1 MNAGD
6 GCRYLLR
13 TVAAADGDRPLSA
26 PLMRYYLEAGTR
38 RKPGGELSHLFC
50 VTVSMRVLSAG
61 EGYRYLLKSIAAGDT
76 GRDLAT
82 SLTRYYSS
90 AGTPPGFWVGN
101 GLAGLDDPVLAEG
114 EVVTE
119 DQLRHLLGRGE
130 HPITGEQLGRAYFAF
145 KPLRERVKIR
155 TAKLSEALNADQ
167 REAAVEQI
175 VAEEKQRKRPRTV
188 AGFDYTFSVP
198 KSVSVLWAV
207 ADAGTQALIGQ
218 AHHAAIREVI
228 DLLERDAAATR
239 MGMNGVA
246 QVDVRGVIA
255 TAFDHFDSRAG
266 DPQLHTHVVIANRV
280 QAADG
285 KWRTLDSRPL
295 HAAVVALS
303 EHYNAVLA
311 DHLARVLSVEWEAR
325 ERGRDRNLAW
335 EIAGVGE
342 ELLGEFSSRTAV
354 IETEKQ
360 RLIEEYIARHGKH
373 PSETTIIRLRQQATL
388 ATRPEKEVR
397 SLADL
402 TAEWRDRATR
412 VLGEDCTTWAMT
424 LIDSGTHV
432 GVLRADDLPL
442 EQLSQIGEAVV
453 AQVGVKRSTWRRWN
467 LHAEASR
474 QTMGLRFASTTDRE
488 AVIGMIVDAAERAS
502 LTLTPPEL
510 VTPPVEFTREDG
522 SSVFRP
528 KHHTIYSSTR
538 ILEAEDTLLELS
550 RTTTAPAVP
559 LRTVGDVVARPDD
572 RGITLSVEQQTAVE
586 KIAVSGRTIDLLVG
600 PAGTG
605 KTTTLGAL
613 RRAWEK
619 THGAQSVI
627 GLAPSAAAAE
637 VLAEDL
643 GIETDNTAKWLHEH
657 DHGRWNLTAGQ
668 LVIIDESSLAG
679 TLALERITT
688 HAAEVGAKVVL
699 VGDWAQLTAV
709 DAGGAFGLL
718 TRDRGDAPELADVRR
733 FHADWEKRAS
743 LQLRLGKTDVIDTYD
758 EEGRIVGGDY
768 EDILEAAY
776 RSWYADIA
784 DGKTSLLIA
793 ETNETVTELNT
804 RARDDRILDG
814 HVTRSGNTL
823 RDGTQ
828 AGTGDIIIT
837 RKNDRRLATASG
849 SWVKNGDRWRVTAH
863 HDDGSLTVARADARN
878 ATQVILPAAYVTEHV
893 DLGYAVTA
901 HRAQGSTVDTAH
913 AIVHSSSMTREN
925 FYVAMT
931 RGRASNTAYVATDE
945 AHLEEHQLSDG
956 EPTARS
962 ILYGVLQ
969 HEGAEKSAHETI
981 EGEQQAWATIAHL
994 ADQYETIAQAAQAE
1008 HITELLEQAG
1018 LESDVLAQITDSETF
1033 GSIVTTLRR
1042 AEATGHQPERLITR
1056 ALQAGPISSA
1066 DDPAS
1071 LLRHRIQQLATRTT
1085 PGRRTSQRRR
1095 FITGFIPEA
1104 TGPMP
1109 ADMRRAL
1116 AELRQHIEERA
1127 EALAEEA
1134 VTTGPTWMK
1143 ELGPAPYEGTTAHA
1157 QWRTMV
1163 RIVAAYRDRYGAN
1176 STTML
1181 GPAAEDTQH
1190 RIDRERV
1197 EALLARLPASQ
1208 TSRSTTE
1215 MTREGLQR

>member
-1 MNAGD
+1 
-6 GCRYLLR
+6 
-13 TVAAADGDRPLSA
+13 
-26 PLMRYYLEAGTR
+26 
-38 RKPGGELSHLFC
+38 
-50 VTVSMRVLSAG
+50 MRVLSAG

-82 SLTRYYSS
+82 LLTRYYSA

-101 GLAGLDDPVLAEG
+101 GLAGLEDPVLAEG
-114 EVVTE
+114 GVVTE

-130 HPITGEQLGRAYFAF
+130 HPVTGEQLGRAYFAF

-207 ADAGTQALIGQ
+207 SDGGTQALIGQ

-228 DLLERDAAATR
+228 DLLERDVAATR
-239 MGMNGVA
+239 TGANGVA

-285 KWRTLDSRPL
+285 KWRTVDGRPL

-311 DHLARVLSVEWEAR
+311 DHLTRVLGVEWEVRA
-325 ERGRDRNLAW
+325 RGRDRNPAW
-335 EIAGVGE
+335 EITGVSDD
-342 ELLGEFSSRTAV
+342 LIGEFSSRTAA

-373 PSETTIIRLRQQATL
+373 PSDTTIIRLRQQATL

-402 TAEWRDRATR
+402 TTEWRDRATQ

-424 LIDSGTHV
+424 LIQSGTHI

-442 EQLSQIGEAVV
+442 EQLGQIGEAVV
-453 AQVGVKRSTWRRWN
+453 AQVGVKRSAWRRWN
-467 LHAEASR
+467 LYAEASR
-474 QTMGLRFASTTDRE
+474 QTMGLRFASTNDRE
-488 AVIGMIVDAAERAS
+488 AVIGMIVHAAEQAS

-510 VTPPVEFTREDG
+510 LTPPAEFTREDG
-522 SSVFRP
+522 SSMFRP

-538 ILEAEDTLLELS
+538 ILDAEDTLLELS
-550 RTTTAPAVP
+550 RTTTAPTVP
-559 LRTVGDVVARPDD
+559 LRTVGGVVARPDD

-668 LVIIDESSLAG
+668 LVIIDESSLVG

-688 HAAEVGAKVVL
+688 HASEVGAKVVL

-758 EEGRIVGGDY
+758 DEGRIVGGDY

-776 RSWYADIA
+776 RSWYTDIA

-804 RARDDRILDG
+804 RARDDRILEG
-814 HVTRSGNTL
+814 HVTPHGNTL

-837 RKNDRRLATASG
+837 RKNDRRLSTVSG

-878 ATQVILPAAYVTEHV
+878 ATRVLLPAAYVAEHV

-956 EPTARS
+956 EPTAHS

-981 EGEQQAWATIAHL
+981 EAEHQAWASIAHL

-1008 HITELLEQAG
+1008 HITELLENTG

-1056 ALQAGPISSA
+1056 ALKAGPIASA
-1066 DDPAS
+1066 DDPVS

-1085 PGRRTSQRRR
+1085 PGRRISQRRR
-1095 FITGFIPEA
+1095 FIAGFIPEA

-1116 AELRQHIEERA
+1116 DELHKHIEDRA
-1127 EALAEEA
+1127 EVLADEA
-1134 VTTGPTWMK
+1134 INTRPAWMNG
-1143 ELGPAPYEGTTAHA
+1143 LGSIPQKGTDA
-1157 QWRTMV
+1157 WEKWKMRLRV
-1163 RIVAAYRDRYGAN
+1163 VVAYRDRYRVDAD
-1176 STTML
+1176 TLL
-1181 GPAAEDTQH
+1181 GSRSDDTQH
-1190 RIDRERV
+1190 RLDRERV
-1197 EALLARLPASQ
+1197 EALLSAGAGNVPPPGAAAVS
-1208 TSRSTTE
+1208 
-1215 MTREGLQR
+1215 REGLQR